1 MKKFKAIVPFAAVGD
16 IFSPG
21 DEGKADAHLVEA
33 WAEVEYCEDLGFIVV
48 EDDLK
53 EPEDLEPQNEPVE
66 PPEEE
71 DDQTPDED
79 ETEPENVENE
89 AELTE
94 YDTMKYH
101 HLKKA
106 AKEAGIKGY
115 NTMKQ
120 ADLIAALKGE

>member
-1 MKKFKAIVPFAAVGD
+1 MKKAFKAIVPFAANGE
-16 IFSPG
+16 IYSPG
-21 DEGKADAHLVEA
+21 DPGEADAHLVES
-33 WAEVEYCEDLGFIVV
+33 WVEIEYCEDLGEIEEV
-48 EDDLK
+48 EK
-53 EPEDLEPQNEPVE
+53 EPEDLEPQNETVE

-71 DDQTPDED
+71 DDQTPEED
-79 ETEPENVENE
+79 ETEPNNVENE